1 VYSGHDL
8 ESKRNLA
15 DGWDPFCVLL
25 KSQGHM
31 DAESKGRVWI
41 DDDDSDDDDSD
52 DDDDELQRYTMQN
65 VNIRN
70 RSNP

>member
-1 VYSGHDL
+1 MIWKVREIWLMAGT
-8 ESKRNLA
+8 R
-15 DGWDPFCVLL
+15 CVLL

-41 DDDDSDDDDSD
+41 DDDDSDDDD
-52 DDDDELQRYTMQN
+52 ELQRYTMQN

>member
-1 VYSGHDL
+1 MIWKVREIWLMAGT
-8 ESKRNLA
+8 R
-15 DGWDPFCVLL
+15 CVLL
-25 KSQGHM
+25 ESQGHM

-52 DDDDELQRYTMQN
+52 DDDSDDDDELQRYTMQN